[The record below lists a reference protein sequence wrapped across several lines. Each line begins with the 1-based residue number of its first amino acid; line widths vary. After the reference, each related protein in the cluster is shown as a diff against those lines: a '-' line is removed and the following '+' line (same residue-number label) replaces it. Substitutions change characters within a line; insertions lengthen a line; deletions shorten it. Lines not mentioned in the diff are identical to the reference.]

1 MSTRSE
7 PCSGSSGRGAGDP
20 GVATLEA
27 MAEEDEK
34 GSVGPDGES
43 AEERAERIR
52 RRDVAMSRIVQ
63 FGDPL
68 LKSRASEIGTFGEG
82 LEAEA
87 AEMVELMRDAWGV
100 GLAAT
105 QLGRLRRILVFEPT
119 GEQAP
124 TALVNP
130 EVEWLSDETDVM
142 AEGCLS
148 IPGIA
153 VEVERPLAGRFRGRD
168 LGGEPVLLELEGLS
182 ARILQ
187 HEIDHL
193 DGVLILD
200 RTTPEHRRA
209 ALGALRRGETWSPPE
224 SEGEAAEEALA

>member
-1 MSTRSE
+1 MSDERAERTEE
-7 PCSGSSGRGAGDP
+7 PDEE
-20 GVATLEA
+20 T
-27 MAEEDEK
+27 AEQ
-34 GSVGPDGES
+34 
-43 AEERAERIR
+43 RAERIR
-52 RRDVAMSRIVQ
+52 RRDAAMSRIVQ

-68 LKSRASEIGTFGEG
+68 LKSRASEIHDFGDR
-82 LEAEA
+82 LAAEA

-105 QLGRLRRILVFEPT
+105 QVGRLRRLLVFEPT
-119 GEQAP
+119 GEGGP

-130 EVEWLSDETDVM
+130 EVEWLAEETDLM

-148 IPGIA
+148 IPGIS
-153 VEVERPLAGRFRGRD
+153 VEVERPVAGRFRGLD
-168 LGGEPVLLELEGLS
+168 TSGEAVLLELEGLP
-182 ARILQ
+182 ARIIQ

-200 RTTPEHRRA
+200 RTSPEHRKA

-224 SEGEAAEEALA
+224 PDGEATEEALA

>member
-1 MSTRSE
+1 M
-7 PCSGSSGRGAGDP
+7 
-20 GVATLEA
+20 ATLEA

-130 EVEWLSDETDVM
+130 EVEWLSEELDEM
-142 AEGCLS
+142 QEACLS

-153 VEVERPLAGRFRGRD
+153 VDVARPVAGRFTGVNLEGTEVR
-168 LGGEPVLLELEGLS
+168 LELEGLP
-182 ARILQ
+182 ARILL
-187 HEIDHL
+187 HELDHL
-193 DGVLILD
+193 DGILILD
-200 RTTPEHRRA
+200 RAAPDQRKA

-224 SEGEAAEEALA
+224 TDGEATEEALA

>member
-1 MSTRSE
+1 MSDERAENTEE
-7 PCSGSSGRGAGDP
+7 P
-20 GVATLEA
+20 
-27 MAEEDEK
+27 DE
-34 GSVGPDGES
+34 ES
-43 AEERAERIR
+43 AEQRAERIR
-52 RRDVAMSRIVQ
+52 RRDAAMSRIVQ

-68 LKSRASEIGTFGEG
+68 LKSRASEIHDFGDR
-82 LEAEA
+82 LAAEA

-105 QLGRLRRILVFEPT
+105 QVGRLRRLLVFEPT
-119 GEQAP
+119 GEGGP

-130 EVEWLSDETDVM
+130 EVEWLAEETDLM

-148 IPGIA
+148 IPGIS
-153 VEVERPLAGRFRGRD
+153 VEVERPVAGRFRGFD
-168 LGGEPVLLELEGLS
+168 TSGESVLLELEGLP
-182 ARILQ
+182 ARIIQ

-200 RTTPEHRRA
+200 RTSPEHRKA

-224 SEGEAAEEALA
+224 PDGEATEEALA

>member
-1 MSTRSE
+1 M
-7 PCSGSSGRGAGDP
+7 
-20 GVATLEA
+20 ATLEVMGEA
-27 MAEEDEK
+27 DEQ
-34 GSVGPDGES
+34 GADERDEES
-43 AEERAERIR
+43 AAERAERIR
-52 RRDVAMSRIVQ
+52 RRDAAMSRIVQ

-68 LKSRASEIGTFGEG
+68 LKSRASEIRTFGDE

-87 AEMVELMRDAWGV
+87 AGMVVLMRDAWGV

-105 QLGRLRRILVFEPT
+105 QIGRLRRLLVFEPT
-119 GEQAP
+119 GDEAP

-130 EVEWLSDETDVM
+130 EVEWLSEETDVM

-153 VEVERPLAGRFRGRD
+153 VEVERPLAGRFRGLD
-168 LGGEPVLLELEGLS
+168 PSGEEILLELEGLP
-182 ARILQ
+182 ARIIQ

-200 RTTPEHRRA
+200 RTNPEHRRA
-209 ALGALRRGETWSPPE
+209 ALGALRRGESWSPPE
-224 SEGEAAEEALA
+224 QDGEATEEALA